1 VQVDEWE
8 AWLEGPVTRK
18 IKAMLADRRDEFRK
32 ARQDLHPGGFESAHK
47 YFEQSLVLAT
57 VAETYNA
64 IVDSLEADAYAE
76 LFEETE

>member
-1 VQVDEWE
+1 
-8 AWLEGPVTRK
+8 
-18 IKAMLADRRDEFRK
+18 
-32 ARQDLHPGGFESAHK
+32 
-47 YFEQSLVLAT
+47 LVLAT